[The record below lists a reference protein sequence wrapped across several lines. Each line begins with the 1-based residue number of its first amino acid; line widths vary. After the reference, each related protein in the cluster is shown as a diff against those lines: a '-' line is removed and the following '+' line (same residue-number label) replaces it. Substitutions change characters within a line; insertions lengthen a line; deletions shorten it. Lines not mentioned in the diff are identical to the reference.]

1 MFSLAWN
8 KRPRNISNSLQ
19 KVSAMG
25 NFNVTEYLQYYR
37 SIATLHPSINGFYTM
52 DINEVLGDLRSGMKY
67 PALILNSVN
76 GFLSRNLS
84 ADNTQNLVKAGFMV
98 IDHVDSVDDFQKE
111 MQILGDTFDTCIDIL
126 TKLMKDAQCG
136 TFIRKLDV
144 DSIKYEMLGP
154 VFDNDFGF
162 MFTFDLRFFISDLS
176 YKPDRWLSEPKEI
189 MAGFQG

>member
-1 MFSLAWN
+1 
-8 KRPRNISNSLQ
+8 
-19 KVSAMG
+19 MG

-111 MQILGDTFDTCIDIL
+111 MQKKQMEKTPPRLLKVYRQNFSFRAFL
-126 TKLMKDAQCG
+126 
-136 TFIRKLDV
+136 
-144 DSIKYEMLGP
+144 
-154 VFDNDFGF
+154 
-162 MFTFDLRFFISDLS
+162 
-176 YKPDRWLSEPKEI
+176 
-189 MAGFQG
+189 

>member
-1 MFSLAWN
+1 
-8 KRPRNISNSLQ
+8 
-19 KVSAMG
+19 MG

-37 SIATLHPSINGFYTM
+37 SIAALHPSINGFYTM

-126 TKLMKDAQCG
+126 TKLLKDAQCG

-162 MFTFDLRFFISDLS
+162 MFTFDLRFFVSDLS

>member
-1 MFSLAWN
+1 MS
-8 KRPRNISNSLQ
+8 K
-19 KVSAMG
+19 
-25 NFNVTEYLQYYR
+25 FNVAEYLQYFK
-37 SIATLHPSINGFYTM
+37 STTSLHPAIKGFYTM
-52 DINEVLGDLRSGMKY
+52 DINEVLGDLRQGMQY

-76 GFLSRNLS
+76 GFLSENLS
-84 ADNTQNLVKAGFMV
+84 ADNTQNLIKAGFMV